1 MKSDNK
7 ALVVMKDMVA
17 SALFATAVLSSAN
30 SGAWE
35 TRPGWPALPSQN
47 GQRIQVALA
56 RGSAAAPSAVF
67 PLTEPGTPVACW
79 WDDEALH
86 VGANTYSLASLG
98 VKPGEGA
105 AFSVKVPISEGWSYA
120 KGMREIALDV
130 VLDEGAAAFKVPDFG
145 ILGNQTI
152 DLPVTITPKKAG
164 QVRVFSNAVGAR
176 SPRFIR
182 DKIVKAKPGETVE
195 ARINGPAPDSGNHI
209 FDVYDADG
217 KVVFMAFWPFHD
229 PAVKFAFR
237 TVISDPEKMLLLMDV
252 DQWLGE
258 GDDYDLTIAMDDLD
272 TGAPTGFSSKKRLE
286 RKSGRLTVPFDV
298 SALRPGTFK
307 MRYEV
312 TDAKTGKT
320 VLSDYAYY
328 AKPDGKC
335 VWDGTTYGAEDTVPP
350 PWTKP
355 EFGEKGFKVW
365 NRHVRFGGAGLVS
378 SVVSAGQELLASPV
392 AVVLDGRPL
401 AFDVAGVERHASY
414 ADYRLVAKGAPVE
427 ARVRAE
433 FDGYMWFHVKY
444 APPVRSLAVRVPMR
458 RDKVVGFDD
467 CSDPMKKLALPPG
480 AKESVAYSPEMKPW
494 WWMGSSVGLMGGIE
508 NLHGWHC
515 RDLGKGTAFS
525 ADDGAA
531 TLTYAVVDEPLA
543 SGAARAVG
551 FYLQPTPVKPK
562 NVKFALQPRSEL
574 VTWTGTMARFFDV
587 KLPGWINM
595 EKLAQFQAEQKKG
608 KRVFYYSGTRVN
620 SPVQPW
626 WGWLGQEWND
636 YGDPAFFAEETR
648 FKSRADRDRGVW
660 VTGCLNSR
668 SFFDH
673 KLWSVCWFLNNPDFG
688 VMDLYFDI
696 AAPTMRCNNKVH
708 GCTWKDDFGRIRHSS
723 SLRACRE
730 IHKRIYRELKKKN
743 PDGAMLGHLQYQ
755 RTPSDVFFDRL
766 WMGETYDRFI
776 RGTMSYYDVLNPEM
790 MQIQYASR
798 SGEVVID
805 MLPQIDRAMSM
816 VAPEKLKTYDPH
828 TPENDRINRHATAY
842 FKIHDLEVTP
852 QGRGA
857 DQWDKPDRVLR
868 DFGPNRLHRA
878 YYHPDCPVA
887 VSSPNPR
894 FIYALFEGN
903 GRRLLIMLNDTDSEV
918 SETVS
923 VKGLSSV
930 GKDIF
935 SGAAYDFSSGSCRVV
950 LPPRESAFVLFPLPH
965 AR

>member
-1 MKSDNK
+1 MSIVRGVLV
-7 ALVVMKDMVA
+7 ALVAAA
-17 SALFATAVLSSAN
+17 SAQQLFAWS
-30 SGAWE
+30 

-56 RGSAAAPSAVF
+56 RGSAADPSAAF
-67 PLTEPGTPVACW
+67 PLTEPGTPIACW
-79 WDDEALH
+79 WDDAALH
-86 VGANTYSLASLG
+86 VGANVFPFASLG
-98 VKPGEGA
+98 VKPVDGA
-105 AFSVKVPISEGWSYA
+105 AFSVKVPVTEGWSYA
-120 KGMREIALDV
+120 NGMREIALDV
-130 VLDEGAAAFKVPDFG
+130 VLDESAAAFRVPDFG

-152 DLPVTITPKKAG
+152 DLPVTITPKKSG

-237 TVISDPEKMLLLMDV
+237 TVISDPEKTLLLMDV

-258 GDDYDLTIAMDDLD
+258 GDDYDLTVTMDDLD
-272 TGAPTGFSSKKRLE
+272 TGAPTGFSAKKRLE

-298 SALRPGTFK
+298 AALRPGTFR

-312 TDAKTGKT
+312 TDAKTGRS

-335 VWDGTTYGAEDTVPP
+335 VWDGTKCGAEDTVPA

-355 EFGEKGFKVW
+355 EFGEKGVKVW
-365 NRHVRFGGAGLVS
+365 NRQMKFGGAGLVTS
-378 SVVSAGQELLASPV
+378 IVSAGEELLAAPV
-392 AVVLDGRPL
+392 EVVMDGRPL
-401 AFDVAGVERHASY
+401 SFDVTGVERHVSY
-414 ADYRLVAKGAPVE
+414 AKYRLAARDAAVE
-427 ARVRAE
+427 ARVRTE
-433 FDGYMWFHVKY
+433 FDGYMWFELRFR
-444 APPVRSLAVRVPMR
+444 PPCGSLSLRVPMR

-480 AKESVAYSPEMKPW
+480 KSASVAYSPESKPW
-494 WWMGSSVGLMGGIE
+494 WWMGSAVGLMGGID
-508 NLHGWHC
+508 NLRGWHC
-515 RDLGKGTAFS
+515 RAMERGAAFA
-525 ADDGAA
+525 ADDAAA
-531 TLTYAVVDEPLA
+531 TLTYAIVDEPLA
-543 SGAARAVG
+543 SGDARTVG

-562 NVKFALQPRSEL
+562 NVKFAQQPRSEL
-574 VTWTGTMARFFDV
+574 VMWTGTMAKFFDV

-595 EKLAQFQAEQKKG
+595 EKLSQFQEQQRKG
-608 KRVFYYSGTRVN
+608 KRVFYYNGTRVN

-626 WGWLGQEWND
+626 WGWLGQEWNES
-636 YGDPAFFAEETR
+636 GDPAYFAEEVR

-660 VTGCLNSR
+660 VTGCLNSK

-673 KLWSVCWFLNNPDFG
+673 KLWSICWFLNNPDFG
-688 VMDLYFDI
+688 VMDLYFDL
-696 AAPTMRCNNKVH
+696 AGPVMRCNNRVH
-708 GCTWKDDFGRIRHSS
+708 GCTWKDDFGRVRHNT

-743 PDGAMLGHLQYQ
+743 PDGALLGHLQYQ

-805 MLPQIDRAMSM
+805 MLPQINRAMSM
-816 VAPEKLKTYDPH
+816 YAPEKLKTYDPH

-842 FKIHDLEVTP
+842 FKIHDLEVSP
-852 QGRGA
+852 EGRGA
-857 DQWDKPDRVLR
+857 DQWSKPDAILR
-868 DFGPNRLHRA
+868 DFGPSRRHRA
-878 YYHPDCPVA
+878 YYHADCPVS
-887 VSSPNPR
+887 VDKPDSR
-894 FIYALFEGN
+894 FIYACFEGN
-903 GRRLLIMLNDTDSEV
+903 GRRFVILLNDTDGEV
-918 SETVS
+918 AKTVF
-923 VKGLSSV
+923 VKGASSV
-930 GKDIF
+930 GRDIF
-935 SGAAYDFSSGSCRVV
+935 SGKEYDFASGSCRVV
-950 LPPRESAFVLFPLPH
+950 LPPRESAFVLF
-965 AR
+965 